1 MIRVLKLLFN
11 YIINGNF
18 FSIIHLLRSK
28 RINHKDFIIKINKIL
43 YQNKIKLKI
52 KKKSIAYF
60 YEDKYL
66 LKNSITREKKSFLK
80 KFSFNKM
87 NIFNNLEN
95 IEKLIVKKSFLIDE
109 AERIMQHN
117 FDLLGSG
124 LVNVNYGLNSQGG

>member
-66 LKNSITREKKSFLK
+66 LKNTITREKKSFLK
-80 KFSFNKM
+80 N
-87 NIFNNLEN
+87 
-95 IEKLIVKKSFLIDE
+95 FLLT
-109 AERIMQHN
+109 R
-117 FDLLGSG
+117 
-124 LVNVNYGLNSQGG
+124 